1 MSFQNS
7 PAGAH
12 ALCCPASV
20 WCPASLPGL
29 GRSERGRAERRRVSS
44 SLGGFETSFFKRPN
58 TYQNGR
64 QCLPQKLLP
73 FAHVTFA
80 SQIRKSA
87 ETTGISP
94 VVRVSSCPEY
104 NSDDA
109 LSFSSISPDGASER
123 SNRSCDLLFQTVQ
136 HHGPDS
142 SHLPHDETAS
152 RGQQQSGE
160 ESVRRGKPPRVIHV
174 YKKNS
179 IGKVGDQVLVAIMGQ
194 KKKGLI
200 VGHKMAG
207 PRMTPK
213 FDSNNLILL
222 EDSGNPTG
230 TRIKVPVPSLLR
242 KKAADQSKVLAIAS
256 RFI

>member
-1 MSFQNS
+1 M
-7 PAGAH
+7 
-12 ALCCPASV
+12 ALVRGLTGHVTCCSRLFSTTAPTA
-20 WCPASLPGL
+20 AIYRMTRL
-29 GRSERGRAERRRVSS
+29 RVVDNS
-44 SLGGFETSFFKRPN
+44 SL
-58 TYQNGR
+58 
-64 QCLPQKLLP
+64 
-73 FAHVTFA
+73 
-80 SQIRKSA
+80 
-87 ETTGISP
+87 
-94 VVRVSSCPEY
+94 
-104 NSDDA
+104 
-109 LSFSSISPDGASER
+109 
-123 SNRSCDLLFQTVQ
+123 
-136 HHGPDS
+136 
-142 SHLPHDETAS
+142 
-152 RGQQQSGE
+152 GE